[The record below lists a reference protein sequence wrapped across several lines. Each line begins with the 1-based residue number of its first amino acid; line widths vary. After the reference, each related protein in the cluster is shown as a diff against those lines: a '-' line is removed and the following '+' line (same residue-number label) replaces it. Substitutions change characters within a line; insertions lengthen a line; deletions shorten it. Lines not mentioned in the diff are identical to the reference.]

1 MVPKQ
6 AEMDN
11 VVRQI
16 YKAIEHQPHLQ
27 NTLFV
32 LAGDHGMTQT
42 GNHGGDTPS
51 EIASAMVFISPRFR
65 SISGGNESTLE
76 ASEDFE
82 YYSVINQ
89 IDIVPTLAG
98 LLGFSVPANSVGLF
112 VSELLALFEDEQ
124 DRLNV
129 LLKNARQ
136 MMRLFEARYDVT
148 TMDTASCGNQCN
160 ECHND
165 DSQVVCLWKKMN
177 DVEKQW
183 RSAQD
188 GANEEL
194 TSAIHTVGSRQ
205 KLSILVIG
213 ALVILSTMF

>member
-1 MVPKQ
+1 
-6 AEMDN
+6 MDD
-11 VVRQI
+11 VIQQI
-16 YKAIEHQPHLQ
+16 YIAIEHQPHLQ

-32 LAGDHGMTQT
+32 LAGDHGMTET

-65 SISGGNESTLE
+65 SISGGNDSPLE

-112 VSELLALFEDEQ
+112 VPELLALFQNEQ
-124 DRLNV
+124 DSLKV
-129 LLKNARQ
+129 LLENAKQ
-136 MMRLFEARYDVT
+136 MMRLFQARYDVT
-148 TMDTASCGNQCN
+148 TMDSVSCGNQCD
-160 ECHND
+160 ECRND
-165 DSQVVCLWKKMN
+165 DSQVICLWERMS

-183 RSAQD
+183 KTTRD
-188 GANEEL
+188 GAISEEL
-194 TSAIHTVGSRQ
+194 TSAIWTVGFR
-205 KLSILVIG
+205 KHLIPLVLG
-213 ALVILSTMF
+213 TLAPLFTMY